1 MNCSDEDARSND
13 HYSNSFT
20 VNRKNYLDTCI
31 GAAIDPE
38 FREKIRYPLVV
49 KFEGEDAID
58 YGGPR
63 DELLSLMLDSIQ
75 STIELVHT
83 SWVTTEGPS
92 SLDLTEL
99 YDRLYAYGLWAAV
112 AVVQCGFTPPFL
124 LGWFQEK
131 PDCPFV
137 KGANLLEVPKV
148 IFKIPL

>member
-1 MNCSDEDARSND
+1 M
-13 HYSNSFT
+13 
-20 VNRKNYLDTCI
+20 DTCI
-31 GAAIDPE
+31 VAALDPE
-38 FREKIRYPLVV
+38 FRRKICYPLVV

-75 STIELVHT
+75 STIELVHA

-112 AVVQCGFTPPFL
+112 AVVQCGFAPSFL
-124 LGWFQEK
+124 LGRFQEK

-137 KGANLLEVPKV
+137 KGASLLEVSEV